1 MCMSEAVVADF
12 PGRFFTEEMD
22 TREPVTGRILL
33 SQKQL
38 VLATDETETRVPL
51 SAVIDT
57 NVGSPPPAFKQFF
70 NDTVTIQYKKGGERQ
85 AAIIEATGENVEK
98 FKTVFFKVAVG
109 GQTVIVT
116 HPAKRGGRITD
127 ASDRKMKLKL
137 KRGQLDLKGKE
148 ETVTIDL
155 GGVIDF
161 GREQRDIGG
170 KTRPTLSVD
179 HSEAGTT
186 LTTLITLP
194 NSRKLNLLGR
204 FVRLEYSEIMEDLE
218 EIEVGEEEVET
229 LVSLYSAGGSAEL
242 SMLVTGDINET
253 RAIVDQLQD
262 KELVDDD
269 DDGLTLTPK
278 GQVIVNQKIESVN
291 A

>member
-1 MCMSEAVVADF
+1 MSEAVVADF
-12 PGRFFTEEMD
+12 AGRFYTEKMETM
-22 TREPVTGRILL
+22 EPITGRVLL
-33 SQKQL
+33 SRKQL
-38 VLATDETETRVPL
+38 VLVTDDQETRIPL
-51 SAVIDT
+51 SSVIET
-57 NVGSPPPAFKQFF
+57 NIGSPPQAFKQFF
-70 NDTVTIQYKKGGERQ
+70 NDTITIAYKKDGQ
-85 AAIIEATGENVEK
+85 QKVAVIEGTGKNVEK
-98 FKTVFFKVAVG
+98 FKTVFFKVILG
-109 GQTVIVT
+109 DQTVIVK

-127 ASDRKMKLKL
+127 ASDRKMKLGL
-137 KRGQLDLKGKE
+137 KRGQLDLKGNN

-179 HSEAGTT
+179 HTEGGTT

-194 NSRKLNLLGR
+194 NGRKLNLLGR
-204 FVRLEYSEIMEDLE
+204 YVRLEYSDIMEDLQ

-242 SMLVTGDINET
+242 GMLVTGDINET
-253 RAIVDQLQD
+253 RAIVDRLKD
-262 KELVDDD
+262 KELVE
-269 DDGLTLTPK
+269 DGEEGLSLTAK
-278 GQVIVNQKIESVN
+278 GQVIVNKKIESVN

>member
-1 MCMSEAVVADF
+1 MSEAVVADF
-12 PGRFFTEEMD
+12 PGRFHTEE
-22 TREPVTGRILL
+22 TEAREPVKGRILL
-33 SQKQL
+33 SEKQL
-38 VLATDETETRVPL
+38 VLATEDTNTRISL
-51 SAVIDT
+51 SAVVDT
-57 NVGSPPPAFKQFF
+57 NVGSPPQAFKQFF
-70 NDTVTIQYKKGGERQ
+70 NDTVTIAYKKDGKRR
-85 AAIIEATGENVEK
+85 AAIIEANGDNVEK
-98 FKTVFFKVAVG
+98 FKTVFFKVIIG
-109 GQTVIVT
+109 GQTVIVK

-127 ASDRKMKLKL
+127 ASDRKMKLGL
-137 KRGQLDLKGKE
+137 KRGQLDLKGND

-170 KTRPTLSVD
+170 KSRPTLSVD
-179 HSEAGTT
+179 HSDAGTT

-194 NSRKLNLLGR
+194 NGRKLNLLGR
-204 FVRLEYSEIMEDLE
+204 YVRLEYSDIMEDLE
-218 EIEVGEEEVET
+218 EIDVGEEEVET

-242 SMLVTGDINET
+242 GMLVTGDINET
-253 RAIVDQLQD
+253 KAIVDKLRD
-262 KELVDDD
+262 KELVEDG

>member
-1 MCMSEAVVADF
+1 M
-12 PGRFFTEEMD
+12 
-22 TREPVTGRILL
+22 
-33 SQKQL
+33 
-38 VLATDETETRVPL
+38 
-51 SAVIDT
+51 
-57 NVGSPPPAFKQFF
+57 
-70 NDTVTIQYKKGGERQ
+70 
-85 AAIIEATGENVEK
+85 
-98 FKTVFFKVAVG
+98 
-109 GQTVIVT
+109 IVT

-127 ASDRKMKLKL
+127 ASDRKMKLSL
-137 KRGQLDLKGKE
+137 QRGQLDLKGKD

-204 FVRLEYSEIMEDLE
+204 YVRLEYSEIMEDLE
-218 EIEVGEEEVET
+218 DIDVGEEEVET

-253 RAIVDQLQD
+253 RAIVDQLQE

-269 DDGLTLTPK
+269 EDGLTLTPK
-278 GQVIVNQKIESVN
+278 GQVIVNEKIESVN

>member
-1 MCMSEAVVADF
+1 MSEGVVADF
-12 PGRFFTEEMD
+12 PGRFLTEEME
-22 TREPVTGRILL
+22 TQEPVNGRILL
-33 SQKQL
+33 SEKQL
-38 VLATDETETRVPL
+38 VLATEEAKTRVPL
-51 SAVIDT
+51 SAVVDT
-57 NVGSPPPAFKQFF
+57 NVGSPPPAFQQFF
-70 NDTVTIQYKKGGERQ
+70 NDTVTIQYKKNGDRQ
-85 AAIIEATGENVEK
+85 AAIIEATGKNVEK
-98 FKTVFFKVAVG
+98 FKTVFFKTAVG

-218 EIEVGEEEVET
+218 EIDVGEEEVET

-253 RAIVDQLQD
+253 RAIVDQLQE
-262 KELVDDD
+262 KELVEDNE
-269 DDGLTLTPK
+269 DGLALTPK
-278 GQVIVNQKIESVN
+278 GQVIVNEKIESVN

>member
-1 MCMSEAVVADF
+1 MSEAVVADF
-12 PGRFFTEEMD
+12 PGRFHTEETE
-22 TREPVTGRILL
+22 TRKPVNGRILL

-38 VLATDETETRVPL
+38 VLATEEAETRIPL
-51 SAVIDT
+51 SSVVDA

-70 NDTVTIQYKKGGERQ
+70 NDTVTIAYKKSGQRR
-85 AAIIEATGENVEK
+85 AAIIEANGQNVEK
-98 FKTVFFKVAVG
+98 FKTVFFKVAIG
-109 GQTVIVT
+109 GQTVLVK

-127 ASDRKMKLKL
+127 ASDRKMKLGL
-137 KRGQLDLKGKE
+137 KRGQLDLKGND

-194 NSRKLNLLGR
+194 NGRKLNLLGR
-204 FVRLEYSEIMEDLE
+204 YVRLEYSDIMEDLE

-242 SMLVTGDINET
+242 GMLVTGDINET
-253 RAIVDQLQD
+253 RAIVDKLKE
-262 KELVDDD
+262 KELVE
-269 DDGLTLTPK
+269 DGDSGLALTAK